1 MSRVINPNQP
11 GKVRNQLMKAAAM
24 AKDELKV
31 PGHGNHIQ
39 RDLIS
44 YLYLT
49 LDAIGKTVEQ
59 TAGAWEKRD
68 YWVKADK
75 FRLEW
80 SWVPA
85 NLHRI
90 EAFLNNETWNEL
102 PAVISELDIK
112 LNKVKYTKKLRS
124 SRPWDGAWDEYRQKA
139 DLDPSGQ
146 RLEAQNGHP

>member
-11 GKVRNQLMKAAAM
+11 GKVRNQLMKAAA
-24 AKDELKV
+24 AAIDELIDL
-31 PGHGNHIQ
+31 GADTGSE
-39 RDLIS
+39 RDLIA

-59 TAGAWEKRD
+59 TSAAWEKRD

-80 SWVPA
+80 GWVPT

-90 EAFLNNETWNEL
+90 EALLRNETWREL
-102 PAVISELDIK
+102 PTVIADLKGK
-112 LNKVKYTKKLRS
+112 LNKVKYAKKFRTS
-124 SRPWDGAWDEYRQKA
+124 EPWKGAWEDYRLKA
-139 DLDPSGQ
+139 DLDPTGQ
-146 RLEAQNGHP
+146 RQAAQNGQG